1 MSRPIFTATIILLLV
16 CSSYAQDMPSAAGH
30 WEGSATIPGHNINI
44 AVDLS
49 QDGTNLWSGSMSF
62 PDEKSS
68 AMRLSGITIKADS
81 VTFQSP
87 ATSKFEATIAADGQT
102 MTGSIQLAARLRPVQ
117 LKRTSAPPPLTNPSS
132 TTISKQL
139 EGTWQG
145 VLKYGKTWGEMTPP
159 EGNTPEGASFGI
171 RIRFSTGND
180 GTAVGGISRLD
191 EPGAELPIDLVQ
203 QRDEDVRIEIF
214 SAAVVFIGQLRGDV
228 ISGEWRQLGAEPRPF
243 ALTRST
249 MN

>member
-1 MSRPIFTATIILLLV
+1 MLRTIRTVSIILLLV
-16 CSSYAQDMPSAAGH
+16 CGSNAQVGPSASGH
-30 WEGSATIPGHNINI
+30 WEGLAIIPGHNINI
-44 AVDLS
+44 ALDLS
-49 QDGTNLWSGSMSF
+49 QDGTDLWSGAMSF

-68 AMRLSGITIKADS
+68 AMRLSGITIKAGS

-87 ATSKFEATIAADGQT
+87 ATSKFEATITADGQA
-102 MTGSIQLAARLRPVQ
+102 MTGTIRLAAKLRPVQ
-117 LKRTSAPPPLTNPSS
+117 LKRISAPAPLTNPSS
-132 TTISKQL
+132 TAISKQL

-180 GTAVGGISRLD
+180 GTAFGNISRLD
-191 EPGAELPIDLVQ
+191 EPGAELPIDLIQ
-203 QRDEDVRIEIF
+203 QHGEDVRIEIF
-214 SAAVVFIGQLRGDV
+214 SAAVVFTGQLRGDV

-243 ALTRST
+243 ALTRSALD
-249 MN
+249 